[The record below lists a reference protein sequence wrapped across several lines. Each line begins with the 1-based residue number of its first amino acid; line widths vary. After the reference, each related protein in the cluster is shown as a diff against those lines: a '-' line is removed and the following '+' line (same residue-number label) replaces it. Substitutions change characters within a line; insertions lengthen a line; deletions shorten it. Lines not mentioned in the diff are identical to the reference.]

1 MAWDCGA
8 FKFPMAAPDDV
19 SGLES
24 RLAGGSVRAE
34 DIVGIIAKT
43 EGNGR
48 VNDYSRPLAHR
59 AFRDQIARWT
69 KRSGPQAEA
78 QVAFVMSGGC
88 EGVISPHAT
97 VFTRRRTDLPAIPGR
112 KRFSVAMSSTRELLP
127 EELGTAAQVRLV
139 AQAVREA
146 MRAAQI
152 ASTEDV
158 HYVQVK
164 CPLLTTERINAAKGR
179 GAKVVTEDTT
189 RSLGFSNGA
198 SAFGIAVGLGE
209 VKEDFDPRAICTDAS
224 IYTTRGASSSGIELM
239 NCQVLAMGNS
249 ASSTSGLVIG
259 HHRLDDLIDAEGVR
273 GALRSAGIPVNGTLA
288 EADRGRIVNVFAK
301 GQVPLDGLVRG
312 WRTTL
317 LTDSDL
323 NTRPARAVLGALVA
337 SVVGDPAIYASAG
350 WGYHQG
356 PTGGGVAAVIA
367 RARIRAISPGAS
379 PPGARRSSRRRV
391 ARGR

>member
-1 MAWDCGA
+1 MSWDCDV
-8 FKFPMAAPDDV
+8 FKFPMASPDDM
-19 SGLES
+19 SGLEA
-24 RLAGGSVRAE
+24 RLAEGPVRAQ

-48 VNDYSRPLAHR
+48 VNDFSRPLAHR
-59 AFRDQIARWT
+59 CFSDTIARWAKLT
-69 KRSGPQAEA
+69 PAETER

-88 EGVISPHAT
+88 EGIISPHAT
-97 VFTRRRTDLPAIPGR
+97 VFTRRRVDRAPGPA
-112 KRFSVAMSSTRELLP
+112 KRFSVAMASTRELLP
-127 EELGTAAQVRLV
+127 EELGGEVQVRLV
-139 AQAVREA
+139 ADAVRQA
-146 MRAAQI
+146 M
-152 ASTEDV
+152 ASAEIGSTDDV

-164 CPLLTTERINAAKGR
+164 CPLLTTGRINSAKQR
-179 GAKVVTEDTT
+179 GKRVVTEDTT

-209 VKEDFDPRAICTDAS
+209 VKPDFDPRAICSDAS
-224 IYTTRGASSSGIELM
+224 IYTTRGAASAGIELM
-239 NCQVLAMGNS
+239 NCQVLVMGNS
-249 ASSTSGLVIG
+249 ASSVSEYVIG
-259 HHRLDDLIDAEGVR
+259 HHRLDDLIDADGVR
-273 GALRSAGIPVNGTLA
+273 AALRSVGITGTPTS
-288 EADRGRIVNVFAK
+288 RIVNVFAK

-323 NTRPARAVLGALVA
+323 NTRPARAVLGTLVA

-367 RARIRAISPGAS
+367 RA
-379 PPGARRSSRRRV
+379 
-391 ARGR
+391 

>member
-1 MAWDCGA
+1 MSWDCGA
-8 FKFPMAAPDDV
+8 FKFPMAGPDDM
-19 SGLES
+19 SGLEA
-24 RLAGGSVRAE
+24 RLQAGLAAE
-34 DIVGIIAKT
+34 DIVGVIAKT

-48 VNDYSRPLAHR
+48 VNDFSRPLAHR
-59 AFRDQIARWT
+59 CFRETIARHA
-69 KRSGPQAEA
+69 KRTPDETEA
-78 QVAFVMSGGC
+78 RVAFVMSGGC
-88 EGVISPHAT
+88 EGIISPHAT
-97 VFTRRRTDLPAIPGR
+97 VFTRKRSQAKPVSGR
-112 KRFSVAMSSTRELLP
+112 KRFSVAMASTRELLP
-127 EELGTAAQVRLV
+127 EELGTEVQVRLV

-146 MRAAQI
+146 MHSAEI
-152 ASTEDV
+152 ASTDDV

-179 GAKVVTEDTT
+179 GRKVVTEDTT

-209 VKEDFDPRAICTDAS
+209 VKEDFDPRAICTDAG
-224 IYTTRGASSSGIELM
+224 IYTTRGAASAGIELM

-249 ASSTSGLVIG
+249 TQSVSELVIG
-259 HHRLDDLIDAEGVR
+259 HHRLDDLIDAPGVR
-273 GALRSAGIPVNGTLA
+273 AALESVGITATPSPRVVN
-288 EADRGRIVNVFAK
+288 IFAK

-337 SVVGDPAIYASAG
+337 SVAGDPAIYASAG

-367 RARIRAISPGAS
+367 RAT
-379 PPGARRSSRRRV
+379 
-391 ARGR
+391 

>member
-1 MAWDCGA
+1 MAWDCTA
-8 FKFPMAAPDDV
+8 FKFPMEGPDDV

-24 RLAGGSVRAE
+24 RLADGSVRAE

-59 AFRDQIARWT
+59 AFRDVIAHWT
-69 KRSGPQAEA
+69 KRSGAEA
-78 QVAFVMSGGC
+78 DARVAFVMSGGC
-88 EGVISPHAT
+88 EGIISPHAT
-97 VFTRRRTDLPAIPGR
+97 VFTRRRVDAGPVPGR

-127 EELGTAAQVRLV
+127 EELGTAVQVRLV

-146 MRAAQI
+146 MSAAEI
-152 ASTEDV
+152 PSTEDV

-164 CPLLTTERINAAKGR
+164 CPLLTTARANAAKKR
-179 GAKVVTEDTT
+179 GAKVVTEDMT

-209 VKEDFDPRAICTDAS
+209 VPEDFDPRAICTDAG
-224 IYTTRGASSSGIELM
+224 IYTTRGAASAGIELM
-239 NCQVLAMGNS
+239 NCQVLLMGNS
-249 ASSTSGLVIG
+249 AASVSSLVVG

-273 GALRSAGIPVNGTLA
+273 AALRSVGVTVGGALDD
-288 EADRGRIVNVFAK
+288 ADRGRIVNVFAK

-323 NTRPARAVLGALVA
+323 NTRPARAVLGTLVA

-367 RARIRAISPGAS
+367 KT
-379 PPGARRSSRRRV
+379 
-391 ARGR
+391 

>member
-8 FKFPMAAPDDV
+8 FKFPMAAPDDL
-19 SGLES
+19 SALER
-24 RLAGGSVRAE
+24 RLDAGETRAE
-34 DIVGIIAKT
+34 DIVGVIAKT

-48 VNDYSRPLAHR
+48 VNDFSRPLAHR
-59 AFRDQIARWT
+59 CFRDLIAQRMRRT
-69 KRSGPQAEA
+69 PEQAEES
-78 QVAFVMSGGC
+78 VAFVMSGGC
-88 EGVISPHAT
+88 EGIISPHAT
-97 VFTRRRTDLPAIPGR
+97 VFTRRQVDKKPGGT
-112 KRFSVAMSSTRELLP
+112 KRFSVAMASTREILP
-127 EELGTAAQVRLV
+127 EELGTAEQVRLV
-139 AQAVREA
+139 AKAVREA
-146 MRAAQI
+146 IGRAEI
-152 ASTEDV
+152 AGTEDV

-164 CPLLTTERINAAKGR
+164 CPLLTTERINAAKAR
-179 GAKVVTEDTT
+179 GKRVVTEDTT

-198 SAFGIAVGLGE
+198 SAFGIAVALGE
-209 VKEDFDPRAICTDAS
+209 TKEDFDPRAICTDAG

-239 NCQVLAMGNS
+239 NCQVLVMGNS
-249 ASSTSGLVIG
+249 ATSVSELVIG
-259 HHRLDDLIDAEGVR
+259 HHRLDDLIDADGVR
-273 GALRSAGIPVNGTLA
+273 AALRTVGIGAIPTAA
-288 EADRGRIVNVFAK
+288 ERERIVNVFAK

-367 RARIRAISPGAS
+367 RA
-379 PPGARRSSRRRV
+379 
-391 ARGR
+391 

>member
-1 MAWDCGA
+1 MAWDCDA
-8 FKFPMAAPDDV
+8 FKFPMAAPDDM
-19 SGLES
+19 SGLEA
-24 RLAGGSVRAE
+24 RLAGGGLRAE

-48 VNDYSRPLAHR
+48 VNDFSRPLAHR
-59 AFRDQIARWT
+59 CFRDLIAHWAGQ
-69 KRSGPQAEA
+69 SPAEA
-78 QVAFVMSGGC
+78 EAKVAFVMSGGC
-88 EGVISPHAT
+88 EGIISPHAT
-97 VFTRRRTDLPAIPGR
+97 VFTRRRADDAPVPGR
-112 KRFSVAMSSTRELLP
+112 KRFSVAMASTRDLLP

-139 AQAVREA
+139 AKAVRKA
-146 MRAAQI
+146 MAAAEI
-152 ASTEDV
+152 ATTQDV
-158 HYVQVK
+158 HYVQLK
-164 CPLLTTERINAAKGR
+164 CPLLTTERINAAKAR

-209 VKEDFDPRAICTDAS
+209 VKEDFDPRAICTDAG

-239 NCQVLAMGNS
+239 NCQVLLMGNS
-249 ASSTSGLVIG
+249 PSSVSELAIG

-273 GALRSAGIPVNGTLA
+273 AALRSVGLSENPSAA
-288 EADRGRIVNVFAK
+288 ERARIVNVFAK

-323 NTRPARAVLGALVA
+323 NTRPARAVLGALIA

-367 RARIRAISPGAS
+367 R
-379 PPGARRSSRRRV
+379 V
-391 ARGR
+391 